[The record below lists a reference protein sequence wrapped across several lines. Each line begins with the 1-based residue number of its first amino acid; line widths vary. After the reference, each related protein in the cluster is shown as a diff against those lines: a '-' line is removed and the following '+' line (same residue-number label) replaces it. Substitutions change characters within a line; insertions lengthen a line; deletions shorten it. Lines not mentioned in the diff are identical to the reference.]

1 MIPVMLVEL
10 LTSPVCPN
18 AEPAR
23 SLLVE
28 CLNSLGIDTP
38 ITDSVGRYPS
48 PTVLID
54 GVDVMRTD
62 SSPASGDTCRLDVP
76 TRDRILRALKLANP
90 D

>member
-1 MIPVMLVEL
+1 
-10 LTSPVCPN
+10 
-18 AEPAR
+18 
-23 SLLVE
+23 
-28 CLNSLGIDTP
+28 
-38 ITDSVGRYPS
+38 
-48 PTVLID
+48 VLID